1 MATERTEEILLWQ
14 SIAGSIQCFSAI
26 DCQTRGFVSTLVSL
40 ADYPPEKLLLMAP
53 SQHEMRWHLSCFGY
67 AEKGCAV
74 TS

>member
-1 MATERTEEILLWQ
+1 M
-14 SIAGSIQCFSAI
+14 
-26 DCQTRGFVSTLVSL
+26 VSL